1 MDTAAF
7 LQRALSALSMPT
19 LYLLGKG
26 GYTHDEAQTPS
37 AIAQPGRP
45 VDVAQ
50 EFKLMRVQRPEVYAA
65 YEAVRVQLGLTLA
78 ELPAQACDCSGFVC
92 WALGV
97 PRDGLPLTP
106 LPEGWINTDS
116 IYADALHAQ
125 RLFKA
130 VDQASPG
137 VLVVYPKPEV
147 PRGKVGP
154 PGHIGIVTEVAAD
167 GSVTRVLH
175 CAPDNFPL
183 PPPAG
188 QPRNAIAQ
196 TGPAHFAAD
205 PRSRYVV
212 WRGFEAAA

>member
-7 LQRALSALSMPT
+7 LQRALSAVAMPT

-26 GYTHDEAQTPS
+26 GYRYDEAHVPAAS
-37 AIAQPGRP
+37 AQPGRS
-45 VDVAQ
+45 VDVAH
-50 EFKLMRVQRPEVYAA
+50 EFNLMRVQRPDVYAD
-65 YEAVRVQLGLTLA
+65 YEVVRVQLGLTLD

-97 PRDGLPLTP
+97 PRDGSP

-116 IYADALHAQ
+116 IYADAIRAQ

-147 PRGKVGP
+147 PVGKKGP

-196 TGPAHFAAD
+196 TGPAHFTAD
-205 PRSRYVV
+205 PRSRYVA
-212 WRGFEAAA
+212 WRGFDGAA